1 MREIFAA
8 DFSDR
13 VIHHLI
19 YRCIYPIVDRKLIHD
34 TYSCRVGK
42 GTHYGMERAKKFVRS
57 CSRNHSEEAYVLKLD
72 IEAYFMNMQHHR
84 IYEKVVAMLPAQ
96 QQWFSGIHRDTLL
109 FLLQKTIY
117 NPVKANCRMKGSW
130 HDWSG
135 LPPSKS
141 LFHHPDTQGLPIG
154 NLTSQV
160 FGNVYLNE
168 FDHFVKRRLTMKYY
182 GRYVDDMILIH
193 RDKERL
199 EALIPVLQE
208 QVAME
213 GLRIHPRKIV
223 LKPVEEGFYFLGQVM
238 KPYRSYISRRTKNG
252 FYQAIQRMNKVLA
265 TEPLLSWEHLCAM
278 QATVNSY
285 LGILRH
291 ANTFRFRQ
299 AMMARLRGRFYDF
312 FWVCKDLHKV
322 SINEYFWEWHFSP
335 SYQFTK

>member
-1 MREIFAA
+1 
-8 DFSDR
+8 
-13 VIHHLI
+13 
-19 YRCIYPIVDRKLIHD
+19 
-34 TYSCRVGK
+34 
-42 GTHYGMERAKKFVRS
+42 
-57 CSRNHSEEAYVLKLD
+57 
-72 IEAYFMNMQHHR
+72 
-84 IYEKVVAMLPAQ
+84 
-96 QQWFSGIHRDTLL
+96 
-109 FLLQKTIY
+109 
-117 NPVKANCRMKGSW
+117 
-130 HDWSG
+130 
-135 LPPSKS
+135 
-141 LFHHPDTQGLPIG
+141 
-154 NLTSQV
+154 
-160 FGNVYLNE
+160 
-168 FDHFVKRRLTMKYY
+168 
-182 GRYVDDMILIH
+182 MILMH
-193 RDKERL
+193 PDKERL

-265 TEPLLSWEHLCAM
+265 TEPLLSWEQLCAM